1 MVDETSQ
8 PRRNTKAI
16 VYLGG
21 KSLFRK
27 FLIELKEAFK
37 KFVTSVGIGQDEV
50 KYEG

>member
-1 MVDETSQ
+1 MRDETSQ

-37 KFVTSVGIGQDEV
+37 KLITSVGINQDEV